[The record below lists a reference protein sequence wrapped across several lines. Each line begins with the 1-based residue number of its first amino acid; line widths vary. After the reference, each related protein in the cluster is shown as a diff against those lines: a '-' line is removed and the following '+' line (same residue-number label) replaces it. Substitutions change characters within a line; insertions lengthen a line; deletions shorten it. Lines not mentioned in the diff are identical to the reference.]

1 MSFSKYTT
9 QKQQKAKEEPKYKI
23 LRHFRKLTNE
33 EGKWN
38 KELNLISWNDGPPKF
53 DIRPWKEDENGE
65 RQMMK
70 GITLNEVEA
79 ENLLALLQKIA
90 EEE

>member
-1 MSFSKYTT
+1 MPFSKYTT
-9 QKQQKAKEEPKYKI
+9 QKPQKAKEEPKYKI
-23 LRHFRKLTNE
+23 LRHFGKLTNE

-38 KELNLISWNDGPPKF
+38 KELNLISWNDAPPKF
-53 DIRPWKEDENGE
+53 DIRSWKEDENGE

-79 ENLLALLQKIA
+79 AKLLALLQKIA